1 MPIFILRRL
10 AVLALALLV
19 VSFLVFL
26 IPYIGDTDPVRALAR
41 ARFGRLDL
49 DAAAIEALRI
59 ELGMHKPL
67 LVQYLD
73 WLGKAVTGDFGNSYM
88 SREPVI
94 EQVWSALKVSI
105 VLTLAALGFAF
116 AVAVPVGSI
125 AALRQGGSLDTTI
138 KSLSQAFVAVPEYW
152 LAPMSILVFA
162 LYLGWLPSAGWR
174 GPESVILPALAL
186 SLRPMGYFTQVMRA
200 SMTDVL
206 NSPHIVAAHSR
217 GLSVR
222 RTLIAHGLRNALL
235 PVITLFSMWMAG
247 LLGGAVVIEVIFAV
261 PGMGRLVYSAIV
273 NGDLPV
279 LQAGLVAIVTFAVLI
294 NTLTDLAYTVLNP
307 VVRFDNAAA

>member
-1 MPIFILRRL
+1 MWLFILRRL

-26 IPYIGDTDPVRALAR
+26 IPYIGETDPVRALAR

-49 DAAAIEALRI
+49 DASAIEALRI

-73 WLGKAVTGDFGNSYM
+73 WLGKAITGDFGNSYM

-94 EQVWSALKVSI
+94 EQIGSALKVSI

-116 AVAVPVGSI
+116 IVAVPVGSI
-125 AALRQGGSLDTTI
+125 AALRQGGSLDTTV
-138 KSLSQAFVAVPEYW
+138 KSISQAFVAVPEYW

-200 SMTDVL
+200 SMVDVL

-217 GLSVR
+217 GMSVR
-222 RTLIAHGLRNALL
+222 RTLISHGLRNALL
-235 PVITLFSMWMAG
+235 PVITLFSVWMAG

-294 NTLTDLAYTVLNP
+294 NTVTDLAYTVLNP
-307 VVRFDNAAA
+307 VVRINNATA

>member
-1 MPIFILRRL
+1 MPIFILRRV
-10 AVLALALLV
+10 AVLVLALLV
-19 VSFLVFL
+19 VTFLVFL
-26 IPYIGDTDPVRALAR
+26 IPYIGETDPVRALAR

-49 DAAAIEALRI
+49 DAATIEALRL
-59 ELGMHKPL
+59 ELGMHRPL
-67 LVQYLD
+67 IVQYLD
-73 WLGKAVTGDFGNSYM
+73 WLRSAVTGDFGNSYM
-88 SREPVI
+88 SREPVV
-94 EQVWSALKVSI
+94 EQVWSALKVSV
-105 VLTLAALGFAF
+105 VLTLASLGFAF
-116 AVAVPVGSI
+116 AVAVPAGSI
-125 AALRQGGSLDTTI
+125 AALRRGGSFDMAT

-200 SMTDVL
+200 SMIDVL

-235 PVITLFSMWMAG
+235 PVITLFSVWMAG

-273 NGDLPV
+273 NGDIPV
-279 LQAGLVAIVTFAVLI
+279 LQAGLVAIVTLAVVI
-294 NTLTDLAYTVLNP
+294 NTVTDLAYTVLNP
-307 VVRFDNAAA
+307 VVRIDNATA

>member
-10 AVLALALLV
+10 AVLVLALLV
-19 VSFLVFL
+19 VTFLVFI
-26 IPYIGDTDPVRALAR
+26 IPYLGDADPARALAR

-49 DAAAIEALRI
+49 DAATIEALRL
-59 ELGMHKPL
+59 ELGMHRPL

-88 SREPVI
+88 SREPVV
-94 EQVWSALKVSI
+94 EQVWSALKVSV
-105 VLTLAALGFAF
+105 VLTLASLGFAF
-116 AVAVPVGSI
+116 AVAVPAGSI
-125 AALRQGGSLDTTI
+125 AALRRGGSFDVAT

-200 SMTDVL
+200 SMIDVL

-235 PVITLFSMWMAG
+235 PVITLFSVWMAG

-261 PGMGRLVYSAIV
+261 PGMGRLVYTAIV

-279 LQAGLVAIVTFAVLI
+279 LQAGLVAIVTLAVVI
-294 NTLTDLAYTVLNP
+294 NTVTDLAYTVLNP
-307 VVRFDNAAA
+307 VVRIDNAAA

>member
-10 AVLALALLV
+10 AVLVLALLV
-19 VSFLVFL
+19 VTFLVFL
-26 IPYIGDTDPVRALAR
+26 IPYIGETDPVRALAR

-49 DAAAIEALRI
+49 DAATIEALRI
-59 ELGMHKPL
+59 ELGMHRPL

-73 WLGKAVTGDFGNSYM
+73 WLRSAVTGDFGNSYM
-88 SREPVI
+88 SREPVV
-94 EQVWSALKVSI
+94 EQVWSALKVSV

-116 AVAVPVGSI
+116 AVAVPAGSI
-125 AALRQGGSLDTTI
+125 AALRRGGAFDTTA

-200 SMTDVL
+200 SMIDVL

-235 PVITLFSMWMAG
+235 PVITLFSVWMAG

-273 NGDLPV
+273 NGDIPV
-279 LQAGLVAIVTFAVLI
+279 LQAGLVAIVTLAVVI
-294 NTLTDLAYTVLNP
+294 NTVTDLAYTVLNP
-307 VVRFDNAAA
+307 VVRIDNATA

>member
-26 IPYIGDTDPVRALAR
+26 IPYIGEADPVRALAR

-94 EQVWSALKVSI
+94 DQIWSALKVSL

-116 AVAVPVGSI
+116 AVAVPSGSI
-125 AALRQGGSLDTTI
+125 AALRQGSVYDTVT

-174 GPESVILPALAL
+174 EPASVILPALAL
-186 SLRPMGYFTQVMRA
+186 SLRPMGYFMQVMRA
-200 SMTDVL
+200 SMIDVL

-235 PVITLFSMWMAG
+235 PVITLFSVWMAG

-279 LQAGLVAIVTFAVLI
+279 LQAGLVAIVTCAVLI
-294 NTLTDLAYTVLNP
+294 NTLTDLAYTLLNP
-307 VVRFDNAAA
+307 VVRIDNAAA